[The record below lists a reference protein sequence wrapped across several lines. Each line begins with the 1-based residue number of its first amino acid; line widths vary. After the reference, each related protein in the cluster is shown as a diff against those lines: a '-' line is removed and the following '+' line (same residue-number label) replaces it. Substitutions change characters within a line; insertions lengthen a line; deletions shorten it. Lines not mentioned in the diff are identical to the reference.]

1 MTLQNE
7 ISQMIDKLEDIKDSY
22 ENELE
27 QKDNQLNN
35 VKHMAL
41 KQLREMQQTMR
52 QDTVS
57 SHKEIMKLQ
66 EELKIKLQNRDKAQS
81 LTSRRKEKE
90 HALGQ
95 RKSARSPSRL

>member
-1 MTLQNE
+1 
-7 ISQMIDKLEDIKDSY
+7 MIDKLEDIKDSY

-52 QDTVS
+52 QDTVN

-66 EELKIKLQNRDKAQS
+66 EELKIKIQNRDKAQS
-81 LTSRRKEKE
+81 LTSRRKEKDS
-90 HALGQ
+90 ALAQ
-95 RKSARSPSRL
+95 KKSARSPSKL

>member
-1 MTLQNE
+1 
-7 ISQMIDKLEDIKDSY
+7 MIDKLEDIKDSY

-52 QDTVS
+52 QDTVN

-66 EELKIKLQNRDKAQS
+66 EELKIKIQNRDKAQS
-81 LTSRRKEKE
+81 LTSRRKEKDN
-90 HALGQ
+90 ALAQ
-95 RKSARSPSRL
+95 KKSARSPSKL